1 MLDKLKSLINKNFKA
16 ITVAAIILTAIMFVL
31 CYISNDKNLAVFGEM
46 LLYYVITVAAIMLF
60 AFLCC
65 KIIPNKQYV
74 DTAMLI
80 AAALFT
86 LALIMNIIVFIR
98 DKKLPG
104 NLTIA
109 LPSFV
114 WILLNSSRRK

>member
-1 MLDKLKSLINKNFKA
+1 MINKLKLLVDNNFKS

-31 CYISNDKNLAVFGEM
+31 CYISNDKKLAVFAEM
-46 LLYYVITVAAIMLF
+46 ILYYVIIVAVVMLF

-65 KIIPNKQYV
+65 KFIPNKQYV

-80 AAALFT
+80 AAAVFT
-86 LALIMNIIVFIR
+86 LSLIMNIIVFIR
-98 DKKLPG
+98 EKKLPG

-109 LPSFV
+109 LPSFI
-114 WILLNSSRRK
+114 WIFLNFFRR